1 MLASFMSGYPTII
14 AIMNTPTFSFLQ
26 KMPDWKTLLRTAG
39 HKGIVANI
47 PFILYC
53 TVLALIYITINHRAE
68 TAIRDLNV
76 TVSQLKEDRWRYIDE
91 KSQFMF
97 LTKESQLESGALR
110 IGLEKA
116 TMPPY
121 KISISSPAR

>member
-14 AIMNTPTFSFLQ
+14 ANMNTPTFSFLQ

-39 HKGIVANI
+39 NKGIVANI

-53 TVLALIYITINHRAE
+53 TVLALIYITINHHAE

-76 TVSQLKEDRWRYIDE
+76 TVSQLKEDRWRYIDV

>member
-1 MLASFMSGYPTII
+1 
-14 AIMNTPTFSFLQ
+14 MNTPTFSFLQ

-39 HKGIVANI
+39 NKGIVANI

-53 TVLALIYITINHRAE
+53 TVLVLIYITINHRAE

-76 TVSQLKEDRWRYIDE
+76 TASQLKEDRWRYIDE